1 MQHRFRSLFPEQ
13 TPQESPFVQL
23 HVQVAGWQREL
34 YAWAYECAKAV
45 VEPSWVERDVL
56 GAWN

>member
-1 MQHRFRSLFPEQ
+1 M
-13 TPQESPFVQL
+13 QL